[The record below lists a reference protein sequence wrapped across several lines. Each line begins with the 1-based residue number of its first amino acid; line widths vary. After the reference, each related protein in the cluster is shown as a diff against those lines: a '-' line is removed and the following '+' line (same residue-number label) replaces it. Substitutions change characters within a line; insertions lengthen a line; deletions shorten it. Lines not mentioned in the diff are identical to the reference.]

1 MPEVRKNLTSSLLL
15 NKFSFKQVH
24 EASNFILSKVGVF
37 VGKGYT
43 GGDMFKFN
51 VITPSKSNK
60 VNNSAYMLAHSISSL
75 WHDHLGHMNYK
86 RLKEM
91 SRLELPP
98 NMNENIESTFI
109 KNRPLERIFRN
120 SISRVIDFLII
131 NQQFNFTT
139 AEISR
144 SSEIPLRTVQR
155 IIPHLVQ
162 NKIVIENKSK
172 DKIKNYELNQESKLV
187 EILKL
192 YSIET
197 VNTFIE
203 EATDSNRTRAL
214 ISNSKLV

>member
-1 MPEVRKNLTSSLLL
+1 
-15 NKFSFKQVH
+15 
-24 EASNFILSKVGVF
+24 
-37 VGKGYT
+37 
-43 GGDMFKFN
+43 
-51 VITPSKSNK
+51 
-60 VNNSAYMLAHSISSL
+60 
-75 WHDHLGHMNYK
+75 
-86 RLKEM
+86 
-91 SRLELPP
+91 
-98 NMNENIESTFI
+98 MNENIESIFI

-162 NKIVIENKSK
+162 NKIVIENKYK
-172 DKIKNYELNQESKLV
+172 DKIKNYELNKESKLV

-197 VNTFIE
+197 VNAFIE
-203 EATDSNRTRAL
+203 EATDNNRTRAL